1 MFIDM
6 KLIDIFNI
14 TQSIFSRVQ
23 SLRRIK
29 TSNKYF
35 IVSKKYNFIERSLDS
50 LENLASRII

>member
-35 IVSKKYNFIERSLDS
+35 IVSKKYNFIEISLDS